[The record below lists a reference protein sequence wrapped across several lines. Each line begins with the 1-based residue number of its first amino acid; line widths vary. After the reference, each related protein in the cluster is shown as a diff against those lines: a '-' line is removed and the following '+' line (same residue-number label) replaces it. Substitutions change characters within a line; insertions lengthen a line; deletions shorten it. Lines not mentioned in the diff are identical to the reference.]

1 MILFSGDDLVQCNWL
16 KVYILNETSSRT
28 RYQGW
33 NAKLLECVLVP
44 LRPEEGCVRYAPWVV
59 ND

>member
-1 MILFSGDDLVQCNWL
+1 MILFSGDALVQYNWPN
-16 KVYILNETSSRT
+16 VYILNETSSRT

-44 LRPEEGCVRYAPWVV
+44 LRPE
-59 ND
+59 